1 MVRIGIVGIGSMGTN
16 YLNWFKEGKIK
27 DAAVTAVCDISPE
40 RITWAREN
48 LPNVTVFEDYKAL
61 AKSGLIDAIMVVTP
75 HYLHPAIAIEG
86 MKNGLHV
93 LVEKPAGVYTKQ
105 IQEMNDYASK
115 HPELKFSMMFNQR
128 TNPLYQ
134 KLKSLIENKEIG
146 DIRKITWIITS
157 WWRTQ
162 KYYDSSPWRATW
174 WGEGGGILVNQ
185 APHQLDLWQWIFGL
199 PKTVRGYLQYGS
211 HRDIT
216 VEDDVTAFLQYEN
229 GAMGTLITCTH
240 DAIGSDRLEI
250 QGNKGKIIIE
260 DSSKITIKRMFESE
274 DELNKKLDFRQM
286 LALMRGETGDKLYS
300 EETFDI
306 PEKWGFQ
313 HIDVLNNFIS
323 AIESGEKLLAPGSE
337 GIKAVRLANAIH
349 LSSWLNTEVEIPF
362 DEDLY
367 YEQLQKKI
375 AEEKK

>member
-1 MVRIGIVGIGSMGTN
+1 
-16 YLNWFKEGKIK
+16 
-27 DAAVTAVCDISPE
+27 
-40 RITWAREN
+40 
-48 LPNVTVFEDYKAL
+48 
-61 AKSGLIDAIMVVTP
+61 
-75 HYLHPAIAIEG
+75 
-86 MKNGLHV
+86 
-93 LVEKPAGVYTKQ
+93 
-105 IQEMNDYASK
+105 
-115 HPELKFSMMFNQR
+115 
-128 TNPLYQ
+128 
-134 KLKSLIENKEIG
+134 
-146 DIRKITWIITS
+146 
-157 WWRTQ
+157 
-162 KYYDSSPWRATW
+162 
-174 WGEGGGILVNQ
+174 
-185 APHQLDLWQWIFGL
+185 
-199 PKTVRGYLQYGS
+199 
-211 HRDIT
+211 
-216 VEDDVTAFLQYEN
+216 
-229 GAMGTLITCTH
+229 
-240 DAIGSDRLEI
+240 
-250 QGNKGKIIIE
+250 
-260 DSSKITIKRMFESE
+260 MFESE